1 MNVLFLMTAR
11 GGSKGVPRKNLREL
25 SGLSLLGFKAGA
37 ARRSK
42 CCRRIVL
49 STDSEEIQAEA
60 RRFGV
65 EIPFTRPAELAS
77 DTASSADVI
86 WHAMDFF
93 DETEGKG
100 RFDAIMLLEPSAP
113 FARAEDYDCA
123 VEIMMRTGA
132 NAVVGMRRVE
142 TSTVFVGPLDEEGRI
157 PSIVRKMRDYRSS
170 PSRQE
175 VPPEYTMNGALY
187 LFRWDYFRAHRN
199 IYHDENTY
207 GLVMPQHVS
216 LEIDEMYDLAYAEF
230 LVEKGYVKKDDYVFS
245 DNPASG
251 DWDISYIQE
260 KAS

>member
-11 GGSKGVPRKNLREL
+11 GGSKGVPRKNLRKL
-25 SGLSLLGFKAGA
+25 SGLSLIGFKAGA
-37 ARRSK
+37 ALRSRY
-42 CCRRIVL
+42 CQRIVM

-100 RFDAIMLLEPSAP
+100 RFDAIMLLEPSTP
-113 FARAEDYDCA
+113 FGRTEDYDRA
-123 VEIMMRTGA
+123 IELMMRTGA
-132 NAVVGMRRVE
+132 NAVVGMRKVE
-142 TSTVFVGPLDEEGRI
+142 TSSVFVGPLDAEGHI
-157 PSIVRKMRDYRSS
+157 PTIVRKMREFRSS
-170 PSRQE
+170 PGRQE
-175 VPPEYTMNGALY
+175 VPTEYTMNGALY
-187 LFRWDYFRAHRN
+187 LFRWDYFRAHKN

-216 LEIDEMYDLAYAEF
+216 LEIDEMHDLAYAEF
-230 LVEKGYVKKDDYVFS
+230 LVERGYIDKRDYMLDIPLS
-245 DNPASG
+245 KENPRELE
-251 DWDISYIQE
+251 YR
-260 KAS
+260 